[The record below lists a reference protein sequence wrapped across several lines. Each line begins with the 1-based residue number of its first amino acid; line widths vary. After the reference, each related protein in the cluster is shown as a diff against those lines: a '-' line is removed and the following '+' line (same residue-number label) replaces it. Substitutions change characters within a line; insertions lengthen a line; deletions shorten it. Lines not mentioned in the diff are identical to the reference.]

1 MAGKLEGLC
10 DPFQDNPTDR
20 ATQAG
25 QLRGLQVR
33 MSKKL
38 RNHDEVVFEQLR
50 NPEMVKAYLD
60 VALEEYE
67 QDGDIAFFLEALRNV
82 VEAREGKTH
91 LAEKT
96 GLNRQNLYR
105 VLSPEGNP
113 ELRTISPI
121 LHNLGY
127 RLSVQPIQS

>member
-1 MAGKLEGLC
+1 
-10 DPFQDNPTDR
+10 
-20 ATQAG
+20 
-25 QLRGLQVR
+25 

-38 RNHDEVVFEQLR
+38 RNHDEVVFEQLL
-50 NPEMVKAYLD
+50 NPEMAKAYLD

-67 QDGDIAFFLEALRNV
+67 QDGDLGFFLEALRNV
-82 VEAREGKTH
+82 VEAREGMTR

-105 VLSPEGNP
+105 VLSQEGNP
-113 ELRTISPI
+113 ELRTISLI

-127 RLSVQPIQS
+127 RLSVQPIQVSSGK

>member
-1 MAGKLEGLC
+1 
-10 DPFQDNPTDR
+10 
-20 ATQAG
+20 
-25 QLRGLQVR
+25 

-38 RNHDEVVFEQLR
+38 RNHDEIVFEQML
-50 NPEMVKAYLD
+50 NPEMAKAYLD

-67 QDGDIAFFLEALRNV
+67 QDGDLAFFLEALRNV
-82 VEAREGKTH
+82 VEAREGMTH

-113 ELRTISPI
+113 ELRTISLI
-121 LHNLGY
+121 LHHLGY
-127 RLSVQPIQS
+127 RLSVQPIHSWKFKTAKRVVVNTTLMTGNKLFD

>member
-1 MAGKLEGLC
+1 
-10 DPFQDNPTDR
+10 
-20 ATQAG
+20 
-25 QLRGLQVR
+25 

-38 RNHDEVVFEQLR
+38 RNHDEVVFEQML
-50 NPEMVKAYLD
+50 NPEMASAYLD
-60 VALEEYE
+60 VAIEEYE
-67 QDGDIAFFLEALRNV
+67 QDGDIAFFLEALRHV
-82 VEAREGKTH
+82 VEAREGMTR

-113 ELRTISPI
+113 ELRTISLI

-127 RLSVQPIQS
+127 RLSVQPIQASLGHDDP

>member
-1 MAGKLEGLC
+1 
-10 DPFQDNPTDR
+10 
-20 ATQAG
+20 
-25 QLRGLQVR
+25 

-50 NPEMVKAYLD
+50 NPEMASAYLD
-60 VALEEYE
+60 VAIEEYE

-82 VEAREGKTH
+82 VEAREGMTR

-113 ELRTISPI
+113 ELRTISLI
-121 LHNLGY
+121 LHHLGY

>member
-1 MAGKLEGLC
+1 
-10 DPFQDNPTDR
+10 
-20 ATQAG
+20 
-25 QLRGLQVR
+25 

-38 RNHDEVVFEQLR
+38 RNHDSVVLEQLQ
-50 NPEMVKAYLD
+50 NPSMARAYLE

-67 QDGDIAFFLEALRNV
+67 QDGELAFFLEALRNV
-82 VEAREGKTH
+82 VEAQSGMTL

-105 VLSPEGNP
+105 ALSPEGNP
-113 ELRTISPI
+113 ELRTISLI

-127 RLSVQPIQS
+127 RLSVQPIRAVSGH

>member
-1 MAGKLEGLC
+1 
-10 DPFQDNPTDR
+10 
-20 ATQAG
+20 
-25 QLRGLQVR
+25 

-38 RNHDEVVFEQLR
+38 RNHDEVVFEQML
-50 NPEMVKAYLD
+50 NPEMAKAYLD

-82 VEAREGKTH
+82 VEAREGMTH

-113 ELRTISPI
+113 ELRTISLI
-121 LHNLGY
+121 LHHLGY

>member
-1 MAGKLEGLC
+1 
-10 DPFQDNPTDR
+10 
-20 ATQAG
+20 
-25 QLRGLQVR
+25 

-38 RNHDEVVFEQLR
+38 RNHDEVVIELLL
-50 NPEMVKAYLD
+50 NPEMAKAYLD

-67 QDGDIAFFLEALRNV
+67 QDGDLAFFLEALRNV
-82 VEAREGKTH
+82 VEAREGMTR

-105 VLSPEGNP
+105 VLSQEGNP
-113 ELRTISPI
+113 ELRTISLI

-127 RLSVQPIQS
+127 RLSVQPIQTSLGN

>member
-1 MAGKLEGLC
+1 
-10 DPFQDNPTDR
+10 
-20 ATQAG
+20 
-25 QLRGLQVR
+25 

-38 RNHDEVVFEQLR
+38 RNHDEVVFEQML
-50 NPEMVKAYLD
+50 NPEMASAYLD
-60 VALEEYE
+60 VAIEEYE

-82 VEAREGKTH
+82 VEAREGMTR

-113 ELRTISPI
+113 ELRTISLI

-127 RLSVQPIQS
+127 RLSVQPIQASSGHDDP

>member
-1 MAGKLEGLC
+1 
-10 DPFQDNPTDR
+10 
-20 ATQAG
+20 
-25 QLRGLQVR
+25 

-38 RNHDEVVFEQLR
+38 RNHDEVVFEQML
-50 NPEMVKAYLD
+50 NPEMAKAYLD

-67 QDGDIAFFLEALRNV
+67 QDGDITFFLEALRNV
-82 VEAREGKTH
+82 VEAREGMTR

-113 ELRTISPI
+113 ELRTISLI
-121 LHNLGY
+121 LHHLGY

>member
-1 MAGKLEGLC
+1 
-10 DPFQDNPTDR
+10 
-20 ATQAG
+20 
-25 QLRGLQVR
+25 

-38 RNHDEVVFEQLR
+38 RNHDEIVFEQML
-50 NPEMVKAYLD
+50 NPEMAKAYLD

-67 QDGDIAFFLEALRNV
+67 QDGDLAFFLEALRNV
-82 VEAREGKTH
+82 VEAREGMTH

-113 ELRTISPI
+113 ELRTISLI
-121 LHNLGY
+121 LHHLGY
-127 RLSVQPIQS
+127 RLSVQPIHS

>member
-1 MAGKLEGLC
+1 
-10 DPFQDNPTDR
+10 
-20 ATQAG
+20 
-25 QLRGLQVR
+25 

-38 RNHDEVVFEQLR
+38 RNHDSVVLEQLR
-50 NPEMVKAYLD
+50 NPSMAQAYLT

-67 QDGDIAFFLEALRNV
+67 QDGDLAFFLEALRNV
-82 VEAREGKTH
+82 VEAQSGMAH

-105 VLSPEGNP
+105 ALSPSGNP
-113 ELRTISPI
+113 ELRTISLI

-127 RLSVQPIQS
+127 RLSIQSIPSIEGH

>member
-1 MAGKLEGLC
+1 
-10 DPFQDNPTDR
+10 
-20 ATQAG
+20 
-25 QLRGLQVR
+25 

-38 RNHDEVVFEQLR
+38 RNHDEVVFEQML
-50 NPEMVKAYLD
+50 NPEMAKAYLD
-60 VALEEYE
+60 VAIEEYE

-82 VEAREGKTH
+82 VEAREGMTR

-105 VLSPEGNP
+105 VLSSEGNP
-113 ELRTISPI
+113 ELRTISLI

-127 RLSVQPIQS
+127 RLSVQPIQASLGHDDP

>member
-1 MAGKLEGLC
+1 
-10 DPFQDNPTDR
+10 
-20 ATQAG
+20 
-25 QLRGLQVR
+25 

-38 RNHDEVVFEQLR
+38 RTHDEVVLEQLQS
-50 NPEMVKAYLD
+50 PEMAKAYLD

-67 QDGDIAFFLEALRNV
+67 QDGDLAFFLEALRNV
-82 VEAREGKTH
+82 VEAGEGMTR

-113 ELRTISPI
+113 ELRTISLI

-127 RLSVQPIQS
+127 RLSVQPIQASSGY

>member
-1 MAGKLEGLC
+1 
-10 DPFQDNPTDR
+10 
-20 ATQAG
+20 
-25 QLRGLQVR
+25 

-38 RNHDEVVFEQLR
+38 RNHEQVVIEQLR
-50 NPEMVKAYLD
+50 NPEMAKAYLD

-67 QDGDIAFFLEALRNV
+67 QDGDLAFFLEALQNV
-82 VEAREGKTH
+82 GEARSGITH
-91 LAEKT
+91 LVEKT

-113 ELRTISPI
+113 ELRTISLI

-127 RLSVQPIQS
+127 RLSVQPIQPSPGN

>member
-1 MAGKLEGLC
+1 
-10 DPFQDNPTDR
+10 
-20 ATQAG
+20 
-25 QLRGLQVR
+25 

-38 RNHDEVVFEQLR
+38 RNHDEVVFEQML
-50 NPEMVKAYLD
+50 NPEMASAYLD

-82 VEAREGKTH
+82 VEAREGMTR

-113 ELRTISPI
+113 ELRTISLI
-121 LHNLGY
+121 LHHLGY

>member
-1 MAGKLEGLC
+1 
-10 DPFQDNPTDR
+10 
-20 ATQAG
+20 
-25 QLRGLQVR
+25 

-38 RNHDEVVFEQLR
+38 RNHDEVVFEQLL
-50 NPEMVKAYLD
+50 NPEMASAYLD

-67 QDGDIAFFLEALRNV
+67 QDGDLVFFLEALRNV
-82 VEAREGKTH
+82 VEARSGMTS

-105 VLSPEGNP
+105 ALSPEGNP
-113 ELRTISPI
+113 ELRTISLI
-121 LHNLGY
+121 LHHLGY

>member
-1 MAGKLEGLC
+1 
-10 DPFQDNPTDR
+10 
-20 ATQAG
+20 
-25 QLRGLQVR
+25 

-38 RNHDEVVFEQLR
+38 RNHDEVVFEQML
-50 NPEMVKAYLD
+50 NPEMASAYLD
-60 VALEEYE
+60 VAIEEYE

-82 VEAREGKTH
+82 VEAREGMTR

-113 ELRTISPI
+113 ELRTISLI

-127 RLSVQPIQS
+127 RLSVQPIQASLGHDDP

>member
-1 MAGKLEGLC
+1 
-10 DPFQDNPTDR
+10 
-20 ATQAG
+20 
-25 QLRGLQVR
+25 

-38 RNHDEVVFEQLR
+38 RNHKEVVAEQLL
-50 NPEMVKAYLD
+50 NPDIAKAYLD

-67 QDGDIAFFLEALRNV
+67 QDGDLAFFLEALRNV
-82 VEAREGKTH
+82 VEAREGMSR

-105 VLSPEGNP
+105 ALSADGNP
-113 ELRTISPI
+113 ELRTISLI

-127 RLSVQPIQS
+127 RLSVQPLHQASTGH